1 MKPFALKFQRKATAP
16 RALKDLSTWTWS
28 PEKDTAGNSKKI
40 WASGNGYTCRNT
52 LSYTSQW
59 DCGDWK

>member
-52 LSYTSQW
+52 LS
-59 DCGDWK
+59 